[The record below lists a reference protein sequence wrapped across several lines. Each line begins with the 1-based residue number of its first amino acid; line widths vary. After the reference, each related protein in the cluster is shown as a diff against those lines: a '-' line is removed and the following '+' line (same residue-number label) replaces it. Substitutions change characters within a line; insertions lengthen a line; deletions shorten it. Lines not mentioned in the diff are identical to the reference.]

1 MSMSLELS
9 FKSSLP
15 DQWLIIFEGLSR
27 GETGALFQDR
37 MDVFG
42 GAVAD
47 QLEEL
52 LEHWPGEYF
61 LVSGYDRQGEAWQ
74 VEFVAGPDAAEF
86 AEEMGALLVACGV
99 TDLRCRGIDL
109 SGD

>member
-1 MSMSLELS
+1 MSISLELS

-42 GAVAD
+42 DAVAK
-47 QLEEL
+47 QLEDL
-52 LEHWPGEYF
+52 LDRWPREYF
-61 LVSGYDRQGEAWQ
+61 LVSSYDQKGKSMQ

-86 AEEMGALLVACGV
+86 AQEMRVLFVACGV
-99 TDLRCRGIDL
+99 TDLRCRSIDL

>member
-9 FKSSLP
+9 FKSSLL

-27 GETGALFQDR
+27 GETGARFQDR
-37 MDVFG
+37 MDLFG
-42 GAVAD
+42 EAVAE
-47 QLEEL
+47 QLEDL
-52 LEHWPGEYF
+52 LERWPGEYF
-61 LVSGYDRQGEAWQ
+61 LVSSYDQKGESMQ
-74 VEFVAGPDAAEF
+74 VEFVAGPDAAKF
-86 AEEMGALLVACGV
+86 AQEMGALFVACGV